1 MLDMPLQR
9 PQGAIP
15 VLTRLLRDYGLE
27 HKWGYALS
35 ALFLATIAASN
46 VLVAA
51 LLKPVLNGMVA
62 AEHFASLR
70 FLAFSVFGLFVM
82 RGLSTYG
89 SMVVLSRIGNRIVA
103 TAQSRVFERLLE
115 QNLAYF
121 QDRHSSEFVARLALA
136 ANGVRDALGLVVQS
150 LARDILTVVG
160 LVAVMIYRDPLI
172 AGIALVSLPIAAFSI
187 GQIIRKVGVFARRSF
202 DGSTQIMQTMGET
215 VLGMRIVKSFH
226 LEADMRRR
234 MDGAIRTVERS
245 ANRVAAGAGLSTL
258 IADSLAGLAI
268 GFAIYYGS
276 WRVSVLHADVGSF
289 VSFLG
294 ALLLAYEPAKRL
306 GKFPVDIQNGLV
318 GARLIYEVVDAPPV
332 EVFDAAPPRL
342 EVNAGRVV
350 IDQAR
355 FAFRSGE
362 DVIKGLSLSAE
373 PGSTTA
379 LVGPSGGGKS
389 TILGLLQRFY
399 SPYSG
404 KITIDGQDIGN
415 VDLASL
421 RNRIAFVSQDVFL
434 FRGTIRENIAL
445 GRPGASE
452 DEIVEAAR
460 KANAHDFIMQFS
472 RDYTTN
478 VGEHGAQLSGGQR
491 QRIAI
496 ARAILKDAPILLL
509 DEPTAALDTE
519 SERAIQTALSQLR
532 RGRTTIVVAHR
543 LQTIIDSD
551 RIWVIVDGQAVET
564 GTHRELI
571 AVEGAYHAF
580 FAAQF
585 GAGAVLPI
593 A

>member
-1 MLDMPLQR
+1 MLDKSRQR
-9 PQGAIP
+9 SDATIP

-27 HKWGYALS
+27 HKLGYAVS
-35 ALFLATIAASN
+35 GLFLAMIALSN

-51 LLKPVLNGMVA
+51 LLKPVLNGMVE
-62 AEHFASLR
+62 AER
-70 FLAFSVFGLFVM
+70 FSSMRPLAFAVLGLFVM
-82 RGLSTYG
+82 RGVSTYG
-89 SMVVLSRIGNRIVA
+89 SLVILSRIGNRIVA
-103 TAQSRVFERLLE
+103 TAQSRVFDRLLE
-115 QNLAYF
+115 QDMAYF

-136 ANGVRDALGLVVQS
+136 ANGVRDALAIIVQS
-150 LARDILTVVG
+150 LARDILTVAG
-160 LVAVMIYRDPLI
+160 LVAVMLYNDPLI
-172 AGIALVSLPIAAFSI
+172 ALVALCVMPVAALVVSR
-187 GQIIRKVGVFARRSF
+187 IIRKAGIFARRSF
-202 DGSTQIMQTMGET
+202 DGSTQIMQTMGEA
-215 VLGMRIVKSFH
+215 VLGMRIVKAFN
-226 LEADMRRR
+226 LQGDMRRR
-234 MDGAIRTVERS
+234 MDRAVKTVETS

-258 IADSLAGLAI
+258 MADSLAGLAI
-268 GFAIYYGS
+268 GFAIFYGS

-289 VSFLG
+289 VSFLA

-306 GKFPVDIQNGLV
+306 AKSPVDILNGLV
-318 GARLIYEVVDAPPV
+318 GARLIYEVTDTPPV
-332 EVFDAAPPRL
+332 EIDDPSASKLVVTAGQVEIDA
-342 EVNAGRVV
+342 
-350 IDQAR
+350 AR

-362 DVIKGLSLSAE
+362 DVIKGLTLSAA

-399 SPYSG
+399 RPYAG
-404 KITIDGQDIGN
+404 TITIDGQDIAKL
-415 VDLASL
+415 DLASL
-421 RNRIAFVSQDVFL
+421 RGRIAFVSQDVFL

-452 DEIVEAAR
+452 ADIVEAAR
-460 KANAHDFIMQFS
+460 KAFAHDFIMQFS
-472 RDYTTN
+472 RGYETN

-519 SERAIQTALSQLR
+519 SERVIQSALNLLR

-551 RIWVIVDGQAVET
+551 RIWVIADGQAVET

-571 AVEGAYHAF
+571 AREGAYHAF

-585 GAGAVLPI
+585 GAATVLPI

>member
-1 MLDMPLQR
+1 MLDTTTRQP
-9 PQGAIP
+9 PGAIP
-15 VLTRLLRDYGLE
+15 VLTRLLRDFGLE

-35 ALFLATIAASN
+35 ALFLAMIAVSN

-62 AEHFASLR
+62 VEHFANLR
-70 FLAFSVFGLFVM
+70 FLAFSVFGLFVL

-103 TAQSRVFERLLE
+103 TAQSRVFDRLLQ

-136 ANGVRDALGLVVQS
+136 ANGVRDALALVVQS
-150 LARDILTVVG
+150 MARDILTVLG
-160 LVAVMIYRDPLI
+160 LVAVMLYRDPFI
-172 AGIALVSLPIAAFSI
+172 AVLALLSLPIAALSI
-187 GQIIRKVGVFARRSF
+187 GRIIRRVGFFAKRSF

-215 VLGMRIVKSFH
+215 VLGMRIVKAFH
-226 LEADMRRR
+226 LEDAMRER
-234 MDGAIRTVERS
+234 MTAAIKTVERS

-294 ALLLAYEPAKRL
+294 ALLLSYEPAKRL

-318 GARLIYEVVDAPPV
+318 GARLIYEVIDAPPV
-332 EVFDAAPPRL
+332 ETFDAALPRL
-342 EVNAGRVV
+342 TVGEGRVA
-350 IDQAR
+350 IDRAR

-362 DVIKGLSLSAE
+362 DVIRGLTLDIE

-399 SPYSG
+399 TLYSG
-404 KITIDGQDIGN
+404 KILIDGQDIAG

-421 RNRIAFVSQDVFL
+421 RAKIAFVSQDAFL
-434 FRGTIRENIAL
+434 FRGAIRDNIAL

-452 DEIVEAAR
+452 DEVIAAAR
-460 KANAHDFIMQFS
+460 KAHAHDFIMQFS
-472 RDYTTN
+472 QGYATN

-519 SERAIQTALSQLR
+519 SERAIQKALAELR

-551 RIWVIVDGQAVET
+551 RIWVIVDGQAAET
-564 GTHRELI
+564 GTHGELI
-571 AVEGAYHAF
+571 ARRGAYHAF

-585 GAGAVLPI
+585 GAVAALPI
-593 A
+593 D